1 MVKST
6 KLYISYW
13 VPGFNN
19 GLYQKSLPIPSWT
32 YVNEIIPPIKTQPR
46 LNNSTISFF
55 AASSSLGVQS
65 IAEIEYEPVCVSIPK
80 KR

>member
-1 MVKST
+1 
-6 KLYISYW
+6 
-13 VPGFNN
+13 
-19 GLYQKSLPIPSWT
+19 
-32 YVNEIIPPIKTQPR
+32 VNEIIPPIKTQPR